1 MVKRTRNKKRR
12 RRKTRKKRGNGP
24 RHRKAAEKFVGNIL
38 DKYKPKTKAAKPKT
52 KAAKPN
58 KKRAHTAK
66 KANRAPPAAAAEPDY
81 VSERQE
87 ILDWMYGILDGPD
100 EDDDEYD
107 FHTNLDPR

>member
-12 RRKTRKKRGNGP
+12 RRKTRKKRGKGP
-24 RHRKAAEKFVGNIL
+24 RHRKTAEEFVRKIL
-38 DKYKPKTKAAKPKT
+38 HKYKPKTKAAKPK
-52 KAAKPN
+52 

-66 KANRAPPAAAAEPDY
+66 KANRAPPAAAQDY

-87 ILDWMYGILDGPD
+87 FLDWMYGILDGPD
-100 EDDDEYD
+100 ENDDEYD